1 MFVPTR
7 TRNQAGGLATFG
19 PTTRCPLL
27 AYYVNAIKMA
37 HPVVGCGPFL
47 GEGFIDQA
55 PVTFPMSTRQNKT
68 KDMDPKFLDEQ
79 EEILQDIVQKND

>member
-7 TRNQAGGLATFG
+7 TSNQARGLATLG
-19 PTTRCPLL
+19 PTTRRPLL

-37 HPVVGCGPFL
+37 HPIVGCGPFL
-47 GEGFIDQA
+47 DQGFIDQA
-55 PVTFPMSTRQNKT
+55 SVTFTISTRQDKT

-79 EEILQDIVQKND
+79 EEILQDIVQKNN